1 MKTRLIKIGLR
12 IVVSVVF
19 IAAGFEKVLD
29 PEAFAIAIKNYHMVP
44 NGLVN
49 IMALG
54 IPMTELGVGICLF
67 FGIKPR
73 IMGWVIC
80 LLLLVFLGAIS
91 HALWRGEPM
100 NCGCFLGEETSIASM
115 WISFL
120 RNWVLL
126 IATLFIIS
134 IHAGKRQ
141 EVLSSGMLPR

>member
-1 MKTRLIKIGLR
+1 MKSRLFKIGLR
-12 IVVSVVF
+12 VVVSVVF
-19 IAAGFEKVLD
+19 IVAGFEKVLE
-29 PEAFAIAIKNYHMVP
+29 PETFTAAIKNYHMVP

-49 IMALG
+49 ILALG

-80 LLLLVFLGAIS
+80 LLLVVFLGAIS

-100 NCGCFLGEETSIASM
+100 NCGCFLGEDTSIASM
-115 WISFL
+115 WISFF

-126 IATLFIIS
+126 IATLFIIAV
-134 IHAGKRQ
+134 HTRQ
-141 EVLSSGMLPR
+141 RPEVFSNSPMS